1 MQRDERGLQR
11 GGFLRV
17 QAYPFMHEVGVEAV
31 AQGDVGDG
39 GAGLG
44 ALLNDL
50 GFKGFAVGTALKV
63 HGESA

>member
-1 MQRDERGLQR
+1 MSCPLLR

-17 QAYPFMHEVGVEAV
+17 QAYPFMHEVDIEAV

-50 GFKGFAVGTALKV
+50 GLEGFGVGTALWL
-63 HGESA
+63 HERPA